1 VLTGGGGRSTAVGDL
16 CIVGGVL
23 SASLHSVLAKRFADN
38 SDALSLTTW
47 QFTAATAVGLAVATA
62 RWAGHP
68 DRLPIAVAP
77 RYWLAAPALG
87 VGGFA
92 LSFLIYNK
100 ATSAVSVG
108 WAAIVL
114 NLIPAFGLL
123 SSMVFLDEEPTRSGT
138 IGACLI
144 GGSVI
149 YFTICHGRAIE
160 PDLSPAVGPETPI
173 HDAHAPETE
182 KPHLAAGQSA
192 R

>member
-1 VLTGGGGRSTAVGDL
+1 MD
-16 CIVGGVL
+16 
-23 SASLHSVLAKRFADN
+23 D

-47 QFTAATAVGLAVATA
+47 QFTTATAAAPAGRPPA
-62 RWAGHP
+62 RWLRDP

-77 RYWLAAPALG
+77 RYWLAASALG

-92 LSFLIYNK
+92 RSFLIYNK
-100 ATSAVSVG
+100 VISAVSVG

-160 PDLSPAVGPETPI
+160 PPPPAVGPETPI

-182 KPHLAAGQSA
+182 KPHVAACESA

>member
-1 VLTGGGGRSTAVGDL
+1 M
-16 CIVGGVL
+16 
-23 SASLHSVLAKRFADN
+23 
-38 SDALSLTTW
+38 
-47 QFTAATAVGLAVATA
+47 
-62 RWAGHP
+62 
-68 DRLPIAVAP
+68 
-77 RYWLAAPALG
+77 
-87 VGGFA
+87 GGFA

-100 ATSAVSVG
+100 VISAVSVG
-108 WAAIVL
+108 WAVIVL

-182 KPHLAAGQSA
+182 KPHVAAGQSA

>member
-1 VLTGGGGRSTAVGDL
+1 L
-16 CIVGGVL
+16 L
-23 SASLHSVLAKRFADN
+23 SVELA
-38 SDALSLTTW
+38 
-47 QFTAATAVGLAVATA
+47 ATA

-68 DRLPIAVAP
+68 DRLPIAVTP
-77 RYWLAAPALG
+77 RYWLAASALG

-100 ATSAVSVG
+100 VISAVNVG

-123 SSMVFLDEEPTRSGT
+123 SSMVFLGEEPTRSGT

-149 YFTICHGRAIE
+149 YFTICHSRAIE
-160 PDLSPAVGPETPI
+160 PDLSPAAGPETLI
-173 HDAHAPETE
+173 HDAR
-182 KPHLAAGQSA
+182 A
-192 R
+192 RN

>member
-1 VLTGGGGRSTAVGDL
+1 
-16 CIVGGVL
+16 
-23 SASLHSVLAKRFADN
+23 
-38 SDALSLTTW
+38 
-47 QFTAATAVGLAVATA
+47 
-62 RWAGHP
+62 
-68 DRLPIAVAP
+68 
-77 RYWLAAPALG
+77 

-100 ATSAVSVG
+100 VISAVNVG

-123 SSMVFLDEEPTRSGT
+123 SSMVFLGEEPTRGG
-138 IGACLI
+138 IIRACLI

-149 YFTICHGRAIE
+149 YFTICHSRAIE
-160 PDLSPAVGPETPI
+160 PDLSPAGGPETLI

-182 KPHLAAGQSA
+182 KPHAAAGRSA